1 MTLGIAKPTMRIYA
15 TKDEP
20 SGSVHA
26 GAQLMIKMKNI
37 MKPSIY
43 GVIIICLLKEIHKCT
58 CEIGMLP

>member
-1 MTLGIAKPTMRIYA
+1 MMTLGIAKPTMRIYA

-43 GVIIICLLKEIHKCT
+43 GVIIFESKEIHKCT